1 MATYLRVFPTLD
13 TLPPTG
19 YSTHRLRRILREGH
33 GRHLAKQAKGRSRR
47 MPGYRVAM
55 WCSQPVPQHLVS
67 ELSPHRP
74 HLFPTTVWTSSR
86 PSSTTGHVDA
96 TTYLV
101 LKNRSF
107 QHPPALL
114 KRKRYLPF
122 DDHSL
127 VEILSLPLVSEEDDL
142 GDGPTLKSADFD

>member
-1 MATYLRVFPTLD
+1 
-13 TLPPTG
+13 
-19 YSTHRLRRILREGH
+19 
-33 GRHLAKQAKGRSRR
+33 

-86 PSSTTGHVDA
+86 PSSATGHVDA

-101 LKNRSF
+101 LKNRFLST
-107 QHPPALL
+107 PPLHCSRGNGTYRL
-114 KRKRYLPF
+114 MI
-122 DDHSL
+122 
-127 VEILSLPLVSEEDDL
+127 ILWWRFFPSRL
-142 GDGPTLKSADFD
+142 

>member
-96 TTYLV
+96 TTSLV

-114 KRKRYLPF
+114 KRKRYLPC

-142 GDGPTLKSADFD
+142 ETDLP